1 MRKWKVSPDV
11 EKTSTKTRSDHKYKS
26 STYQVADYEAME
38 SITGG
43 RKNVE
48 ED

>member
-1 MRKWKVSPDV
+1 MESISGRRK
-11 EKTSTKTRSDHKYKS
+11 TQSTKRSDHKYKS